1 MNLNAIIGDVVTYG
15 PMLVTAAAA
24 ATAVLPQ
31 TGPAWWVA
39 VRQAIDV
46 LALNVG
52 YAKNAQVAK

>member
-1 MNLNAIIGDVVTYG
+1 MNLNVIIGDVVTYG
-15 PMLVTAAAA
+15 PMAIAAAAA

-39 VRQAIDV
+39 LRKGIDV

-52 YAKNAQVAK
+52 NAKNAQVSK